1 MGTDS
6 TAANIRLEDVVDL
19 LCKILR
25 FDTTNPPGNE
35 KPLAEMLGALM
46 TERGFETEVTDLG
59 NNRANV
65 TARLKGSGERKSLI
79 LNGHLDVVPPGQVAW
94 MNDPFDPL
102 QKDGNIYARGASDM
116 KAGLAAMII
125 AAFAVKA
132 SGKQLKGDLII
143 ACSADEESG
152 SLGARDFRS
161 KGGLEGVGAIIVGE
175 PSSCNINIAE
185 KGALWIEVTTLG
197 KTAHGAFPEQ
207 GINAIV
213 GMNAILSAVL
223 DYKQK
228 LVYTPNKLLGH
239 PSMSI
244 STIQGGVKTN
254 VVPDRC
260 VLTLDIRTV
269 PGMSHSEIVKDIQA
283 ICEKVKAA
291 QPGLDATVTP
301 INDRPAVETPAE
313 HPFIK
318 LAQSVVKDQTGRD
331 ADVHGVNFYTDAAIF
346 LPGTDIPAIL
356 YGPGDA
362 SMAHQPN
369 ECVPVAALEEAARF
383 YVTMIERYLA
393 D

>member
-1 MGTDS
+1 MVTDS

-19 LCKILR
+19 LCKMLR

-35 KPLAEMLGALM
+35 KPLAEMLAALLA
-46 TERGFETEVTDLG
+46 EHGFETEVTDLG
-59 NNRANV
+59 NNRGNV

-94 MNDPFDPL
+94 DHPPFDPV
-102 QKDGNIYARGASDM
+102 QKDGKIYARGTSDM
-116 KAGLAAMII
+116 KAGLASMII
-125 AAFAVKA
+125 AAIAVKK
-132 SGKQLKGDLII
+132 SGRQLKGDLII
-143 ACSADEESG
+143 TGSADEESG
-152 SLGARDFRS
+152 SLGARDFRD

-185 KGALWIEVTTLG
+185 KGALWIEIATLG

-207 GINAIV
+207 GVNAIV
-213 GMNAILSAVL
+213 GMNAVLSEVL
-223 DYKQK
+223 KYK

-239 PSMSI
+239 PTLSVSM
-244 STIQGGVKTN
+244 IQGGVKAN

-260 VLTLDIRTV
+260 VLTVDIRTV
-269 PGMSHSEIVKDIQA
+269 PGMSHSEIVKDLQA
-283 ICEKVKAA
+283 VCDKVKAA
-291 QPGLDATVTP
+291 HPGLGATVTA

-318 LAQSVVKDQTGRD
+318 LAQSVVKNQTGRD
-331 ADVHGVNFYTDAAIF
+331 ADVHGVSFYTDAAIF

-369 ECVPVAALEEAARF
+369 ECVPVAGLQEATSF
-383 YVTMIERYLA
+383 YAEMIERYLA